1 LPESLIQGVSDF
13 FADATGV
20 VINVV
25 VLLAVLVVLVL
36 IHEFGHFIVARRVG
50 VKVHEF
56 GIGFPPRA
64 RVLHQGKETAY
75 TLNWLPIGGFVRLE
89 GEDGDSDDPRS
100 FVRQPLRTRMVI
112 LLAGVVMNLLLAW
125 ALMSA
130 VAYSEPTMTMI
141 LTELPASADGSPSP
155 AQQAGLVAGDRI
167 LAVDGKIFA
176 WFADPTGRTGTPL
189 VYLREHAGQE
199 VVLTVERAD
208 GTVEEIPVTLRDA
221 QAAVTQGALG
231 VRGPVL
237 SVGENVQRSVL
248 ESIQVGLQRT
258 IEACGLILVAVRDLF
273 ADIANPQVSGPLG
286 ILGAVG
292 TVRQLP
298 PVYFVYLVAILSA
311 NLAVVNAL
319 PLPPMDGG
327 RVAVSLVKA
336 VSGERISVRA
346 ERLTYTVGFVLLMA
360 FLVYITIFDIARLG
374 GTP

>member
-1 LPESLIQGVSDF
+1 MPFVDG
-13 FADATGV
+13 A
-20 VINVV
+20 INIVL
-25 VLLAVLVVLVL
+25 LLAVLVVLVL
-36 IHEFGHFIVARRVG
+36 IHEFGHFLVARRVG

-64 RVLHQGKETAY
+64 RILHQGKETAY

-100 FVRQPLRTRMVI
+100 FVRQPLRTRLVI

-141 LTELPASADGSPSP
+141 LTELPASTDGSPSP
-155 AQQAGLVAGDRI
+155 AQQAGLVPGDRI
-167 LAVDGKIFA
+167 LAVDGQTFA

-189 VYLREHAGQE
+189 VYLREHAGQQVE
-199 VVLTVERAD
+199 LTVERAS
-208 GTVEEIPVTLRDA
+208 GAVEQIPVTLRDA
-221 QAAVTQGALG
+221 EAAKTQGALG
-231 VRGPVL
+231 VKSPTL
-237 SVGENVQRSVL
+237 AVGVTVQRTIV
-248 ESIQVGLQRT
+248 ESIRLGLQRT

-273 ADIANPQVSGPLG
+273 ADITNPQVSGPLG

-292 TVRQLP
+292 AVRELP
-298 PVYFVYLVAILSA
+298 PVYFVYLIALLSA

-346 ERLTYTVGFVLLMA
+346 ERMTYALGFVLLMA